1 MATSDAARRASTMRR
16 DSLAGLMALE
26 SRIDKAEDG
35 MAGSAHMAAA
45 LGRGGLEDAQIRA
58 GEDRAAARQR
68 QRMTPRLISVNVSW
82 TVDKAFTKDDI
93 KALLTPFG
101 RVKHIK
107 VSSLSKGRAV
117 VTFRT
122 EQSVGKALIAPMPN
136 GVSVAPGKT
145 AGNNKLLVA
154 WADKDAYD
162 EDSLWAI
169 FEDYGK
175 LRYIT
180 VDNTG
185 EAATRHKRAIVS
197 YVRFARDWCFLV
209 LLSLPLTHSLLL
221 HSFPTPSSTDCNT
234 HTPGTRAP
242 PCARPCSTTASCARR
257 SSTSPSTCRPPTSTP
272 CPRQSSCCRSTRATS
287 CRRRSWRRC
296 TTSSARRA
304 ARTGPSSTGG
314 SGTTACRASTPTRRS
329 GTASRDFTSA
339 FSFFYSLTTPPL
351 LVSLSRLYLL
361 SSSSSSCRY
370 GVTVEGGRVVRLE
383 LAGNNLVGQLPESIG
398 AFKALRALW
407 LQHNEIE
414 GAVPFEVGQL
424 TELHSLY
431 LQRNRLKRLPPSIDR
446 LTKLELLGLLENN
459 WDVGGLP
466 DCLEFMDS
474 LKIDR

>member
-197 YVRFARDWCFLV
+197 YVRFARDWFFLV

-234 HTPGTRAP
+234 HTRYQSAAMCEAVLNDRELREEEFHVSEYLP
-242 PCARPCSTTASCARR
+242 PPDVDTVSKAELVLSQHKGHVVPQEELEALYDLF
-257 SSTSPSTCRPPTSTP
+257 
-272 CPRQSSCCRSTRATS
+272 RAT
-287 CRRRSWRRC
+287 
-296 TTSSARRA
+296 
-304 ARTGPSSTGG
+304 GG
-314 SGTTACRASTPTRRS
+314 ADWTFKYGWERYDGVPCVNTDPTKW
-329 GTASRDFTSA
+329 
-339 FSFFYSLTTPPL
+339 
-351 LVSLSRLYLL
+351 
-361 SSSSSSCRY
+361 Y
-370 GVTVEGGRVVRLE
+370 GVTRL
-383 LAGNNLVGQLPESIG
+383 
-398 AFKALRALW
+398 
-407 LQHNEIE
+407 
-414 GAVPFEVGQL
+414 
-424 TELHSLY
+424 Y
-431 LQRNRLKRLPPSIDR
+431 
-446 LTKLELLGLLENN
+446 
-459 WDVGGLP
+459 
-466 DCLEFMDS
+466 
-474 LKIDR
+474 

>member
-1 MATSDAARRASTMRR
+1 MAGRSAAGGVRRRSMATSDAARRASTMRR

-26 SRIDKAEDG
+26 SRIDKAEDS

-45 LGRGGLEDAQIRA
+45 LGSGGLEDAQIRA
-58 GEDRAAARQR
+58 GDDRAAARQR

-82 TVDKAFTKDDI
+82 TVDKAFTKEDI

-136 GVSVAPGKT
+136 GVTVAPGKT

-154 WADKDAYD
+154 WAEKDAYD
-162 EDSLWAI
+162 ENSLWSI

-197 YVRFARDWCFLV
+197 YQSAAMCEAVLNDRELREEEFHVSEYLPPPDVDTVSKAELV
-209 LLSLPLTHSLLL
+209 LSQHKGHVVPQEELTALYDL
-221 HSFPTPSSTDCNT
+221 F
-234 HTPGTRAP
+234 
-242 PCARPCSTTASCARR
+242 
-257 SSTSPSTCRPPTSTP
+257 
-272 CPRQSSCCRSTRATS
+272 RAT
-287 CRRRSWRRC
+287 
-296 TTSSARRA
+296 
-304 ARTGPSSTGG
+304 GG
-314 SGTTACRASTPTRRS
+314 ADWTFKYGWERYDGVPCVNTDPTKW
-329 GTASRDFTSA
+329 
-339 FSFFYSLTTPPL
+339 
-351 LVSLSRLYLL
+351 
-361 SSSSSSCRY
+361 Y

-383 LAGNNLVGQLPESIG
+383 LAGNNLVGRLPESIG

-407 LQHNEIE
+407 VQHNEIE
-414 GAVPFEVGQL
+414 GAVPFEIGQL

-431 LQRNRLKRLPPSIDR
+431 LQRNKLKRLPPSIDR
-446 LTKLELLGLLENN
+446 LTKLQLLGLLENN